1 LHAHSPALNAI
12 AALRVGKQL
21 GIPVVYEIRA
31 FWEDAAVDH
40 GTSSEWGLRYRL
52 TRAMET
58 YAIQRASAVTT
69 ICEGLRTE
77 ILSRGIAPEKVTVIP
92 NAVNINDFTVGVAR
106 DPKLASH
113 LGIDDKIVLGFI
125 GSFYAYEGLNVL
137 LDAVPMMLAQHPKIC
152 VLLVGGGPQDA
163 ALKQQA
169 IALGIAEKVI
179 FTGRVPHDQV
189 QSYYNLVDVLVYPRL
204 RMRLTELVTPLKPLE
219 AMAQGRL
226 LVASN
231 VGGHRELIDDGTT
244 GILFAADD
252 ANDLAKKVLN
262 LLQATS
268 LWEALKVAARDFVE
282 TKRSWKVSVAR
293 YENVYAKVKKVSS

>member
-1 LHAHSPALNAI
+1 MQGFRHY
-12 AALRVGKQL
+12 RFVRFG
-21 GIPVVYEIRA
+21 
-31 FWEDAAVDH
+31 
-40 GTSSEWGLRYRL
+40 RYRL

-58 YAIQRASAVTT
+58 YAIQRANAVTT

-92 NAVNINDFTVGVAR
+92 NAVNINDFTVGETR
-106 DPKLASH
+106 DPALASR

-125 GSFYAYEGLNVL
+125 GSFYTYEGLSVL
-137 LDAVPMMLAQHPKIC
+137 LDAVPMMLVQNPKIC

-169 IALGIAEKVI
+169 IDLGIADKVV

-189 QSYYNLVDVLVYPRL
+189 QGYYNLVDVLVYPRL

-244 GILFAADD
+244 GVLFNAVDSQA
-252 ANDLAKKVLN
+252 LASKVLD
-262 LLQATS
+262 LIAKPERWT
-268 LWEALKVAARDFVE
+268 ALRKAAREYVE
-282 TKRSWKVSVAR
+282 NERNWPVSVAR
-293 YENVYAKVKKVSS
+293 YKKIYVDLCRPK